1 MRSKGRGSVS
11 SRTTRA
17 GGSEV
22 RTTTLKSSS
31 ITISPETFSGSFH
44 ILAQNGWGFPLMRRL
59 PPRSKMS
66 ALIVCSRQCT
76 SLRGQLESMAPRFRH
91 SVFPC
96 FIATTQRLLASSST
110 FPTCTF
116 EACCFLRLHP
126 KHSNSTTT
134 PLVGHTSINRPS
146 IINHRPS
153 KEGREKNKKN
163 VGKGI
168 KSGNDMVWS
177 DERTH
182 THTQTRKKHG
192 KLNCAECRTMTI
204 QAVFIPIQTYHK
216 RGYCK
221 EKFKWLDTQQSSCLV
236 LEESGHFEVL
246 RGVDQ
251 QRGFPRQK
259 GAGYCVLAFGPDHQ
273 LVHLVHDVFHVARLE
288 SEVRVGTAP

>member
-134 PLVGHTSINRPS
+134 PWYL
-146 IINHRPS
+146 
-153 KEGREKNKKN
+153 KK
-163 VGKGI
+163 VAI
-168 KSGNDMVWS
+168 LKS
-177 DERTH
+177 
-182 THTQTRKKHG
+182 
-192 KLNCAECRTMTI
+192 
-204 QAVFIPIQTYHK
+204 
-216 RGYCK
+216 
-221 EKFKWLDTQQSSCLV
+221 
-236 LEESGHFEVL
+236 
-246 RGVDQ
+246 
-251 QRGFPRQK
+251 
-259 GAGYCVLAFGPDHQ
+259 
-273 LVHLVHDVFHVARLE
+273 
-288 SEVRVGTAP
+288 SEVSISKGVFPVKKEPGTASLPSGPTTSSFTLSMTSSMSHVSSPKYGSEPPPKPSSTKLVST